1 MTKKI
6 VVAVVG
12 VLLLFTLVFGA
23 KAMQFQSLMAMAAS
37 MKMPPSVVSTTEVKE
52 QEWEV
57 TLKSVGSLEAVQ
69 GVVVTADTPGRVETV
84 HFTAGVQVKKGDILV
99 SQDTSTEQAQ
109 LRAAEASAE
118 LARAD
123 LSRSEEL
130 FKKKVVSKAEYDAAD
145 AAYKSAVAQVDNI
158 RTTIARKNIRA
169 PFDGRLGIRQI
180 NVGEDLGVGEAI
192 VSLQEVNPI
201 FVNFFLPQRE
211 LTRLKRDLE
220 VRVTSTAVPGETFK
234 GKITAI
240 DSELDPSTRS
250 VRVQATLENS
260 EEKLMPGMFTNVR
273 VVMPKRNTV
282 VAVPLTAISHAT
294 YGDSVFVLTEKTNE
308 ENGETFL
315 AAQQQ
320 FVRLGATQGD
330 YVAVEA
336 GVNVG
341 DEVVTTGVFKLRNGA
356 AVSVNNEATPEFETN
371 PNPEDS

>member
-294 YGDSVFVLTEKTNE
+294 YGDSVFVLTEKKNE